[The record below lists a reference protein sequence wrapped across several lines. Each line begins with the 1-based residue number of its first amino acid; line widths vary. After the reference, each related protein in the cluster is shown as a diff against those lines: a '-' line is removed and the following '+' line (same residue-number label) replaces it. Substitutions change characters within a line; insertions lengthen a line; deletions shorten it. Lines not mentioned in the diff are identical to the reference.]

1 MAHYEEKEGFKNI
14 TEVRNF
20 LYGTNNRKHSKVYL
34 NVEQH
39 DGHNYLCIWLD
50 NNYTLNEIT
59 GDKDYLN
66 KINGFKKHYE
76 LRMNKVD
83 YEDVSYTETVQDIT
97 VIAWDSVSKLQ
108 DGFDSRDLLTACRE
122 WAKEFEAYWLSEQ
135 IACEHPE
142 RDYMTEVEIFAE
154 KKVTEYI
161 ENVYNRRN
169 G

>member
-34 NVEQH
+34 KVEQH

-50 NNYTLNEIT
+50 NNYTLDEIT

-76 LRMNKVD
+76 LKMNKVD

-97 VIAWDSVSKLQ
+97 SMAWPEISKFHEE
-108 DGFDSRDLLTACRE
+108 DGCDSRSIFSMFRD
-122 WAKEFEAYWLSEQ
+122 WAREFEEYFNSEQ
-135 IACEHPE
+135 IVCEHPE
-142 RDYMTEVEIFAE
+142 RNYYDEVEIFTE
-154 KKVTEYI
+154 KKVAEYKEI
-161 ENVYNRRN
+161 HKK
-169 G
+169 

>member
-34 NVEQH
+34 NIDQH
-39 DGHNYLCIWLD
+39 NGYNYLNIWLD
-50 NNYTLNEIT
+50 NNYTLDEIN

-66 KINGFKKHYE
+66 KINGFKKHYK

-97 VIAWDSVSKLQ
+97 SMAWPEILKFHEKE
-108 DGFDSRDLLTACRE
+108 GCDSRSIFSMFRN
-122 WAKEFEAYWLSEQ
+122 WAREFEKNWLLEQ
-135 IACEHPE
+135 IACEYPE
-142 RDYMTEVEIFAE
+142 HDYMTEVETFTNAKVAE
-154 KKVTEYI
+154 YKKSHS
-161 ENVYNRRN
+161 
-169 G
+169 

>member
-50 NNYTLNEIT
+50 NNYTLDEIN
-59 GDKDYLN
+59 GDEKYL
-66 KINGFKKHYE
+66 KAINGFKKHYE
-76 LRMNKVD
+76 LKMNKVD

-97 VIAWDSVSKLQ
+97 TIAWPEIMAFHEK
-108 DGFDSRDLLTACRE
+108 DGCDSRDFFSMFRD
-122 WAKEFEAYWLSEQ
+122 WAREFEQYWNSDQ
-135 IACEHPE
+135 NDCE
-142 RDYMTEVEIFAE
+142 RDYYEEVENFTD
-154 KKVTEYI
+154 KKVAEYK
-161 ENVYNRRN
+161 ERHS
-169 G
+169 